1 MLFIRTHSV
10 KHMLVRRVYDVC
22 VCGVRYD
29 ALLQCHI
36 YFKHKIYM
44 FWAHQ
49 QRVFWLSNL
58 WLAQM
63 EYAFRSDPRSV
74 SGEFFFVDY
83 CYYDDLILMIFL
95 AHEPRTALSGELCAD
110 N

>member
-1 MLFIRTHSV
+1 
-10 KHMLVRRVYDVC
+10 
-22 VCGVRYD
+22 
-29 ALLQCHI
+29 
-36 YFKHKIYM
+36 
-44 FWAHQ
+44 
-49 QRVFWLSNL
+49 
-58 WLAQM
+58 M